1 MNDKKTKWIKRILI
15 ICTVAVCIAG
25 CGKKD
30 NKEQDAL
37 RTYGINCLAS
47 GDYEEAIEA
56 FQGAL
61 DQNVGS
67 IGEKEIDLCFYKA
80 RAQYMGGFEEDAIE
94 TYTNIIEYN
103 GSAEAYYLRGNLY
116 FSMGETELAL
126 SDYDSAVAND
136 KKNYE
141 LYLGIYEA
149 MEAHGMAEDGQKYL
163 NMALEIKGDG
173 GNDLLQ
179 KGCIYYY
186 LGEKDKAIELLED
199 ALEKKVYEANFY
211 LAEIYTESGEVERA
225 ETYFA
230 AYLESGIADS
240 TSLCKMG
247 ENQMACGNYSQAITY
262 FLAALEMEE
271 VPNKQAIMKNVVVSY
286 EELGE
291 FASAR
296 AMLEDYVE
304 LFPDDEAAARE
315 LIFLQTR

>member
-1 MNDKKTKWIKRILI
+1 MKITRDDIKEMVVKTLSLITEASFNKDWLTFFNDNPDVEHSKANFVPYFATKPQQKSFI
-15 ICTVAVCIAG
+15 
-25 CGKKD
+25 
-30 NKEQDAL
+30 EQ
-37 RTYGINCLAS
+37 
-47 GDYEEAIEA
+47 
-56 FQGAL
+56 
-61 DQNVGS
+61 
-67 IGEKEIDLCFYKA
+67 
-80 RAQYMGGFEEDAIE
+80 
-94 TYTNIIEYN
+94 
-103 GSAEAYYLRGNLY
+103 
-116 FSMGETELAL
+116 
-126 SDYDSAVAND
+126 

>member
-1 MNDKKTKWIKRILI
+1 MF
-15 ICTVAVCIAG
+15 
-25 CGKKD
+25 
-30 NKEQDAL
+30 
-37 RTYGINCLAS
+37 GIR
-47 GDYEEAIEA
+47 DYEEAIEA

-61 DQNVGS
+61 NQNVGS

-103 GSAEAYYLRGNLY
+103 ESAEAYYLRGNLY

-126 SDYDSAVAND
+126 ADYDSAVAND

-179 KGCIYYY
+179 KGRIYYY

-211 LAEIYTESGEVERA
+211 LAEIYTESGEVEQA

-247 ENQMACGNYSQAITY
+247 EN
-262 FLAALEMEE
+262 
-271 VPNKQAIMKNVVVSY
+271 
-286 EELGE
+286 
-291 FASAR
+291 R
-296 AMLEDYVE
+296 WRVE
-304 LFPDDEAAARE
+304 IIHKLLR
-315 LIFLQTR
+315 IFLQHLKWKKCQISRQL